1 MMNGWFDSMIR
12 PFKMIVEY
20 QI

>member
-1 MMNGWFDSMIR
+1 MNGWFDSMIR